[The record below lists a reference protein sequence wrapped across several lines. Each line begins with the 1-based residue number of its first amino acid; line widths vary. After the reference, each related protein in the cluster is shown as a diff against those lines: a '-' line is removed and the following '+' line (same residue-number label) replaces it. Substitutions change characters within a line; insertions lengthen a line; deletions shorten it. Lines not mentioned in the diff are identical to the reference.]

1 MMLGKRPRPPMKRTS
16 SMTEITLDLNT
27 NSDGA
32 PPPLLMISD
41 STTHQNNPQRQPT
54 NASCGGGGGA
64 SQSQQRRGGGG
75 GLDGLNQQF
84 LQPTNMV
91 SPRDHRRN
99 SADFVDTAHFLRAC
113 SLCKRRLFP
122 GRDIY
127 MYRGDTAFCSLEC
140 RQQQMNLDERMEK
153 CSLASKK
160 DVTSVSSTTTG
171 SQVSTKGE
179 TVVAL

>member
-1 MMLGKRPRPPMKRTS
+1 MLLGKRPRPPMKRTT

-54 NASCGGGGGA
+54 NASCGGGGATA

-75 GLDGLNQQF
+75 GGFDGLNQQF
-84 LQPTNMV
+84 LQPTTMV
-91 SPRDHRRN
+91 SSRDHRRN

-127 MYRGDTAFCSLEC
+127 MYRYNYYGFLFPSESFVFIKFLPFVFFWGFCPQNISGVISYMRL
-140 RQQQMNLDERMEK
+140 R
-153 CSLASKK
+153 
-160 DVTSVSSTTTG
+160 
-171 SQVSTKGE
+171 
-179 TVVAL
+179 